1 MDLGLTDDPTQKFHL
16 TIATLATTWMPFH
29 PKSAFATSEHGQS
42 LQAEMAEASRIL
54 RHGDPSTGFLGF
66 NDDST
71 TGWTTHAK
79 TCAQWGKE
87 NIAIQSQIAKLPKG
101 DDSYEASK
109 ADLAAQL
116 RDIRSLGFCN
126 PVGSTE
132 KLICISTPL
141 ESSQDSLL
149 ARMQA
154 QHQKFLEDIESYQ

>member
-1 MDLGLTDDPTQKFHL
+1 L
-16 TIATLATTWMPFH
+16 TIATLAPTWMPFH

-87 NIAIQSQIAKLPKG
+87 NIAIQGQISKLPKG